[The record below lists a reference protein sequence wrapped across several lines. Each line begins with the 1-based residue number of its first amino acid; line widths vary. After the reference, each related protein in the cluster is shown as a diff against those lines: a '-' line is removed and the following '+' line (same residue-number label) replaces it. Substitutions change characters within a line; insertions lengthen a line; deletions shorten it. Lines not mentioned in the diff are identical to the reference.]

1 MNQGMMPLVYCLNLA
16 RWRGGGVKDFA
27 VKKPHFLLAQSLAFV
42 PVIDLRRED
51 KGKLEI
57 ALWLW

>member
-42 PVIDLRRED
+42 PVIDFRREEKT
-51 KGKLEI
+51 KGNWK
-57 ALWLW
+57 